1 MVNNNIQHKSTS
13 FKLSDQ
19 VKELLSNMGFSF
31 AFNWADFKD
40 YKKQCINAFNVAYA
54 IAECFVVNADLPS
67 DYEDYL
73 F

>member
-1 MVNNNIQHKSTS
+1 
-13 FKLSDQ
+13 
-19 VKELLSNMGFSF
+19 MGFSF